1 MAAFKS
7 FLDARGWEEAFAV
20 YGDRRIIAIFFMGF
34 SSGLPLALSGATLAV
49 WMAESNISLTTI
61 GFFALVG
68 IAYNLKFLWA
78 PLMDRGRIPWLTR
91 RLGRRRSWAL
101 ATQIALM
108 ATLVGLGYSD
118 PTINLEK
125 TALLAM
131 LVAFFSA
138 SQDIVIDA
146 FRIDLLADHEQWAGS
161 TSTQLGYRIG
171 MLASGAGA
179 LYAAAY
185 GGWPFAYMAMAA
197 CVCVGMAAVLLTR
210 EPEDNERGEQK
221 GTATSFSGQLQKA
234 VVEPFTDFM
243 HRHGERMGGSFRCGK
258 WVIVNRE
265 WMVILVFILFYKYG
279 DAFAGVMAYPFYE
292 DMGFTKI
299 EVAKVSKFF
308 GVAASMV
315 GVAVGGAMVYRLGM
329 FRSLLLCVPPM
340 ALSNLM
346 YAYQATVGHDV
357 GLLYATIGLE
367 NITGGM
373 GSAAFVTYL
382 SSLCSRAFSATQYA
396 LLTAVMALGQ
406 TLLVAG
412 GGYLAEWLG
421 WVSFF
426 IVSTGAAVP
435 GLLLLLWLMR
445 RARPG

>member
-101 ATQIALM
+101 TTQIALM
-108 ATLVGLGYSD
+108 ATLVELGHSD

-146 FRIDLLADHEQWAGS
+146 FRIDLLADHEQGAGAA
-161 TSTQLGYRIG
+161 STQLGYRGG

-179 LYAAAY
+179 LYAATY

-197 CVCVGMAAVLLTR
+197 CVCVGMAAVLLT
-210 EPEDNERGEQK
+210 
-221 GTATSFSGQLQKA
+221 
-234 VVEPFTDFM
+234 
-243 HRHGERMGGSFRCGK
+243 
-258 WVIVNRE
+258 
-265 WMVILVFILFYKYG
+265 
-279 DAFAGVMAYPFYE
+279 
-292 DMGFTKI
+292 
-299 EVAKVSKFF
+299 
-308 GVAASMV
+308 
-315 GVAVGGAMVYRLGM
+315 
-329 FRSLLLCVPPM
+329 
-340 ALSNLM
+340 
-346 YAYQATVGHDV
+346 
-357 GLLYATIGLE
+357 
-367 NITGGM
+367 
-373 GSAAFVTYL
+373 
-382 SSLCSRAFSATQYA
+382 
-396 LLTAVMALGQ
+396 
-406 TLLVAG
+406 
-412 GGYLAEWLG
+412 
-421 WVSFF
+421 
-426 IVSTGAAVP
+426 
-435 GLLLLLWLMR
+435 
-445 RARPG
+445 

>member
-7 FLDARGWEEAFAV
+7 FLEARGWEEAFAV

-101 ATQIALM
+101 TTQIALM
-108 ATLVGLGYSD
+108 ATLVELGHSD

-146 FRIDLLADHEQWAGS
+146 FRIDLLADHEQGAGAA
-161 TSTQLGYRIG
+161 STQLGYRGG
-171 MLASGAGA
+171 MLVSGAGA
-179 LYAAAY
+179 LYAATY

-197 CVCVGMAAVLLTR
+197 CVCVGMAAVLFTP
-210 EPEDNERGEQK
+210 EPTDNGA
-221 GTATSFSGQLQKA
+221 TAEVKTSFSRQLYEA
-234 VVEPFTDFM
+234 VVAPFTDFM
-243 HRHGERMGGSFRCGK
+243 RRHG
-258 WVIVNRE
+258 E
-265 WMVILVFILFYKYG
+265 WMVILVFILFYKFG
-279 DAFAGVMAYPFYE
+279 DALAGVMASPFYV

-299 EVAKVSKFF
+299 EIANVSKIF
-308 GVAASMV
+308 GVAATVV
-315 GVAVGGAMVYRLGM
+315 GIVVGGAMVYRLGI
-329 FRSLLLCVPPM
+329 FRTLLLCGILQ
-340 ALSNLM
+340 ALSNHM
-346 YAYQATVGHDV
+346 FAYQATVGHDV
-357 GLLYATIGLE
+357 GLLAATIGIE
-367 NITGGM
+367 NVTGGM
-373 GSAAFVTYL
+373 GSAAFVAYL
-382 SSLCSRAFSATQYA
+382 SSLCSHVFSATQYA
-396 LLTAVMALGQ
+396 LLSSVMALGR
-406 TLLVAG
+406 TVLASG
-412 GGYLAEWLG
+412 GGWAAQELG
-421 WVSFF
+421 WVTFF
-426 IVSTGAAVP
+426 MASTAAALP
-435 GLLLLLWLMR
+435 GLLLLIWLMR
-445 RARPG
+445 RPLPG